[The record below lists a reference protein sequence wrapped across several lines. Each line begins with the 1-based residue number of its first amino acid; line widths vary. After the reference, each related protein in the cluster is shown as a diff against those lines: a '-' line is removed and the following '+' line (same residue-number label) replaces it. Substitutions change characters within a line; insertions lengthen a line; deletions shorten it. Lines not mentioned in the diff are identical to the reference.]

1 MYPMLRHTA
10 ILAALALLTTF
21 SQALPADEDAGI
33 NNEGFITTWLLLAP
47 IPLEKDQSGADALG
61 KEQLKDEAK
70 LQPKLDDKVTVDGKE
85 LVWKKHQCQESYFDF
100 NAFLGKVTED
110 SVGYA
115 VCYIHAAAQ
124 MKDIHLKTGS
134 DDQAKIYL
142 NGKEV
147 FKFDEARPLEVDED
161 TTPVTLQKGVNVL
174 VFKVVNEKEDW
185 TGCARF
191 MDKDGKVIKNLKA
204 TVAPK

>member
-1 MYPMLRHTA
+1 MLRTSP
-10 ILAALALLTTF
+10 ILVVAALFIVFT
-21 SQALPADEDAGI
+21 QARTADEDSGL
-33 NNEGFITTWLLLAP
+33 NNEGFLTTWLLLAP
-47 IPLEKDQSGADALG
+47 IPMDKDQSGADALA

-70 LQPKLDDKVTVDGKE
+70 LQPKAGDKVTVGGKE
-85 LVWKKHQCQESYFDF
+85 LAWKKYQCKDSYFDF
-100 NAFLGKVTED
+100 NAFLDKVTED

-115 VCYIHAAAQ
+115 VCYIHAGAE
-124 MKDIHLKTGS
+124 MKGIQLKTGS

-161 TTPVTLQKGVNVL
+161 TTEVTLQKGINVL

-191 MDKDGKVIKNLKA
+191 IDKDGKVIRDLKA
-204 TVAPK
+204 TATPK

>member
-1 MYPMLRHTA
+1 MRKSSLFLA
-10 ILAALALLTTF
+10 IAAFLLAITHART
-21 SQALPADEDAGI
+21 ADEDTGL
-33 NNEGFITTWLLLAP
+33 NNDGFLTIWLLLAP
-47 IPLEKDQSGADALG
+47 IPMDKDQTGADALG

-70 LQPKLDDKVTVDGKE
+70 LQPKAGDKVTIGGKE
-85 LVWKKHQCQESYFDF
+85 LVWKKYQCKDSSFDF
-100 NAFLGKVTED
+100 NAFLDKVTED

-115 VCYIHAAAQ
+115 VCYIHAPAELKNIQ
-124 MKDIHLKTGS
+124 LKTGS

-147 FKFDEARPLEVDED
+147 FKYDEARPLEIDED
-161 TTPVTLQKGVNVL
+161 TTEVTLNKGVNVL

-191 MDKDGKVIKNLKA
+191 MDKDGKVIRDLKA
-204 TVAPK
+204 TTSPK